1 MAQIKTYPRVMPTS
15 ECVDA
20 ALPLSAL
27 RVACSNCG
35 LRDLCL
41 PVGFSHAELVRLDGL
56 VARRIRVY
64 KGASLFR
71 TGEPFEGL
79 YAVRSGF
86 FKTRTT
92 SEDGREHVTGFQ
104 MAGEL
109 LGLDGLAAD
118 AHICDAV
125 ALEDSQVCVI
135 PYAQLESVSHEFMTL
150 QRQFH
155 RIMGREIV
163 RDHRVMA
170 LLGGMRS
177 EERLATFLLNLADRL
192 EARGFSP
199 SSLVLRMTREEI
211 GTYLGLK
218 LETVS
223 RCFSKFQS
231 EGMLNVRQRQIQIV
245 DRVALQALVAGASF
259 KV

>member
-1 MAQIKTYPRVMPTS
+1 MSTS
-15 ECVDA
+15 ECADA
-20 ALPLSAL
+20 ALPQSAVS
-27 RVACSNCG
+27 VACSNCG

-41 PVGFSHAELVRLDGL
+41 PVGFSHAELARLDGL
-56 VARRIRVY
+56 VAKRVRVY

-71 TGEPFEGL
+71 TGEPFKGL

-86 FKTRTT
+86 FKTRSTF
-92 SEDGREHVTGFQ
+92 EDGREHVTGFQ
-104 MAGEL
+104 MAGDL

-135 PYAQLESVSHEFMTL
+135 PYAQLESVSREFMTL

-155 RIMGREIV
+155 RIMGREVV

-223 RCFSKFQS
+223 RCFSKFKS
-231 EGMLNVRQRQIQIV
+231 EGMLKVRQRQIQIV
-245 DRVALQALVAGASF
+245 DRAALQALVAGASF